1 MAVGCIWLLLLVV
14 RAFLVVGASAF
25 GIYTWAE
32 EEFQFGKLVYSGVN
46 CCVYIS
52 IGPDI
57 RQDYPLN
64 LSILISGGK
73 ETNQDSPSNG
83 E

>member
-1 MAVGCIWLLLLVV
+1 MALLAVGKVV
-14 RAFLVVGASAF
+14 RRNLGSIVRTRACSACM
-25 GIYTWAE
+25 I
-32 EEFQFGKLVYSGVN
+32 
-46 CCVYIS
+46 IS

-73 ETNQDSPSNG
+73 ETNKDSPSNG

>member
-1 MAVGCIWLLLLVV
+1 VGLNLVYCFV
-14 RAFLVVGASAF
+14 SRIVLFFSVVGFHMHASVLWVERFYLGNLYCMSLLAS
-25 GIYTWAE
+25 
-32 EEFQFGKLVYSGVN
+32 V
-46 CCVYIS
+46 CIS